1 MTSTTTAPGTAP
13 AHKDPVEDRVGE
25 SLPARMLRV
34 LLTERVAALALLTVM
49 LVAVF
54 MALSSQGY
62 LFAPFDAIY
71 MASSLQS
78 LVPIALLALAEMFV
92 IISGYSGIDLSVGAI
107 VSLAGMLFGY
117 LVQIA
122 GMPLLPAVLVT
133 VIAGGVLGAV
143 NGVLVGYFR
152 FPPLIATL
160 ATQYAYASIAMVVS
174 GPAPISGDRIT
185 ASNGVLTGR
194 IALWGDVL
202 LPVQVLT
209 FLLPSVVVAWILLER
224 MAWGR
229 SLLAVGTNEV
239 AAEYAAQN
247 VRAVR
252 ASAYLASGLL
262 CGLAAV
268 VNVAQYASAR
278 PDAGTTGSGMALPA
292 ITIAALGGVLIQGGF
307 GRVSGVITSA
317 LLITWLNAGLLISM
331 EGSAGSRAQLLA
343 LGLVLIASILVN
355 SYAARRYRMRD

>member
-174 GPAPISGDRIT
+174 GQAPISGDRIT

-268 VNVAQYASAR
+268 VNVQRDGPAGHHHRRPRRGAHPGRIRTRQRRDHECAADHLAQCRTADLHGGVRRLSR
-278 PDAGTTGSGMALPA
+278 PAAGTGPGPDRFDPGQQLCRSPLPDERLTPWTRTATGS
-292 ITIAALGGVLIQGGF
+292 
-307 GRVSGVITSA
+307 
-317 LLITWLNAGLLISM
+317 
-331 EGSAGSRAQLLA
+331 
-343 LGLVLIASILVN
+343 
-355 SYAARRYRMRD
+355 

>member
-1 MTSTTTAPGTAP
+1 
-13 AHKDPVEDRVGE
+13 
-25 SLPARMLRV
+25 
-34 LLTERVAALALLTVM
+34 
-49 LVAVF
+49 
-54 MALSSQGY
+54 
-62 LFAPFDAIY
+62 
-71 MASSLQS
+71 
-78 LVPIALLALAEMFV
+78 
-92 IISGYSGIDLSVGAI
+92 
-107 VSLAGMLFGY
+107 
-117 LVQIA
+117 
-122 GMPLLPAVLVT
+122 
-133 VIAGGVLGAV
+133 
-143 NGVLVGYFR
+143 
-152 FPPLIATL
+152 
-160 ATQYAYASIAMVVS
+160 MVVS
-174 GPAPISGDRIT
+174 GQAPISGDRIT